1 MKTPPCSIR
10 SVRFLRLV
18 CLVAAVPFVS
28 MLRGADDKIIAA
40 VRAAD
45 EARIAATVAAS
56 RAGLEASYSDDLHY
70 VHSSGKIDNKASQ
83 IQGVIGSP
91 SKYDRFE
98 YKDRSFFPAAPGIV
112 LMRGRVL
119 VHMSNKQS
127 GEKITNDIN
136 YLAVWREEK
145 GQWRFLSW
153 QAARNTPPA
162 EAKK

>member
-1 MKTPPCSIR
+1 MKTYPAPR
-10 SVRFLRLV
+10 RRFLHLA
-18 CLVAAVPFVS
+18 CFFAAVPFLS
-28 MLRGADDKIIAA
+28 FLRGADDKIIAA

-45 EARIAATVAAS
+45 DERLAATVAAD
-56 RAGLEASYSDDLHY
+56 RARLDASYSDDLHY

-83 IQGVIGSP
+83 IQGVTTGGN
-91 SKYDRFE
+91 KYERFE
-98 YKDRSFFPAAPGIV
+98 HKDRNFVPVAPGIV

-145 GQWRFLSW
+145 GKWRFLSW
-153 QAARNTPPA
+153 QAARNLPPT